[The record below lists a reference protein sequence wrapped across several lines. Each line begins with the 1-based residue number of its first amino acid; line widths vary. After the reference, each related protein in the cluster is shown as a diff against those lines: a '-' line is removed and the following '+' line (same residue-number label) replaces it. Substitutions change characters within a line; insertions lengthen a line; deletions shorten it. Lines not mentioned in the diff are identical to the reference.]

1 MQAFLP
7 ERVHCGAMTGKLQGS
22 RGDRAIFAGVA
33 VCFVLSGFAALL
45 YQTAWMRQLSTVFGT
60 SELAVATVLAAYMA
74 GLAFGAAVAA
84 RYVDRIRRPIL
95 VYGILE
101 AAIALSAIAVPYLLT
116 LAGGIYATLF
126 GGHSEPPDASGAGQ
140 SLYYLAAS
148 FVVLAIPTAC
158 MGATLPMLMRYAVQS
173 DDQVGPRT
181 GVLYALNTMGAIAGT
196 LAAAFLLL
204 PALGLKG
211 SILFGAGVNLL
222 VFLLAA
228 WLSRAQSGVLETASP
243 VTGQHA
249 RIGKQA
255 EALILPIMLMSGMV
269 TFTYEV
275 LWTRLL
281 AHVLGGSIV
290 AFAVM
295 LASFLS
301 GIAAGS
307 AVASRLAVSSRF
319 SQKAF
324 AVTQLGIAATSLV
337 IYQLLDV
344 AVPEI
349 AGLGRN
355 IALAVAMLLPAT
367 FFIGAT
373 FPLAVRIL
381 SRNENDAANASAR
394 VYSWN
399 TLGAIAGAV
408 IAGFV
413 LIPILR
419 YEGTVKLAVMV
430 NILLALAVAL
440 AVPVRLSRLAG
451 VAAAS
456 AILVL
461 VAFRPAMPESFLR
474 VSPLNDSRSG
484 TIRYYDVGRSATVLM
499 LERDGFFFLRTNG
512 LPEASTD
519 MKGAPP
525 TRHSQRLL
533 AALPVIARP
542 ELEKMLVIG
551 LGGGVVAEDI
561 PASVREFDI
570 IELEPKV
577 VEANLEISA
586 ERNIDP
592 LSDPRVQIV
601 VNDARNAMRLMTRKY
616 DAIVSQ
622 PSHPWTAGSS
632 HLYTR
637 EFMSLAKS
645 RLAEDGVFLQWMNLR
660 FVTEDLLRSLSGT
673 LLDVFPHVRAYQF
686 DPNVVFFLA
695 SRSPLNPELGL
706 AMHGEPLATHGA
718 QFMRKGIA
726 SLNDVV
732 AALAWDTEGLRA
744 IAGNAPLL
752 TDDENLMAQRI
763 VGDFENAAIP
773 YSRVKSLIREHGPLF
788 DPASFV
794 FRELIDRIDFVYVG
808 DRLSAMYAPELVQA
822 LVQSLA
828 ENGNAHAPA
837 IRAKVLLSQGQP
849 RRADRFLLTAL
860 DQDPDNPVAGYLI
873 LKDRGDSLAD
883 DSLPS
888 RIAGYAGTLT
898 DAARSV
904 ILNWEDSFRGPGAAA
919 RSDDA
924 VLAESAPYE
933 QWYVDAAK
941 MRADWRIRAGMRGEP
956 GNHAIDAMKI
966 IDDAIALHQ
975 DLDIYGMRMA
985 ASFLAEDFDA
995 TLETARR
1002 MIWVIRTDLDFRSRS
1017 GGTPMS
1023 RFEAR
1028 NAIRRLAAVDRGL
1041 QEVRDR
1047 GLADEYKLRDLD
1059 AQAGALAMRL
1069 ERIE

>member
-1 MQAFLP
+1 
-7 ERVHCGAMTGKLQGS
+7 MTGKLQGS
-22 RGDRAIFAGVA
+22 YGDRAMFAGVA

-84 RYVDRIRRPIL
+84 RYVDRIRNPIL

-101 AAIALSAIAVPYLLT
+101 AAIALSAMAVPYLLE
-116 LAGGIYATLF
+116 LAGGIYATVF
-126 GGHSEPPDASGAGQ
+126 GGHPEPPDASGAGQ

-148 FVVLAIPTAC
+148 FAVLVLPTAC
-158 MGATLPMLMRYAVQS
+158 MGATLPMLLRYAVQS

-181 GVLYALNTMGAIAGT
+181 GALYALNTIGAIAGT

-204 PALGLKG
+204 PALGLRN
-211 SILFGAGVNLL
+211 SILFGASVNFV
-222 VFLLAA
+222 VFLVAA
-228 WLSRAQSGVLETASP
+228 WLSRAQSSVRDTASSM
-243 VTGQHA
+243 TLQHA

-255 EALILPIMLMSGMV
+255 EALILPVMLISGMV

-281 AHVLGGSIV
+281 SHVLGGSVV

-301 GIAAGS
+301 GIAVGS
-307 AVASRLAVSSRF
+307 AVASRLAVSRLF

-324 AVTQLGIAATSLV
+324 AVTQLGIAATSLA

-355 IALAVAMLLPAT
+355 IALAVAVLLPAT
-367 FFIGAT
+367 LFIGAT

-381 SRNENDAANASAR
+381 SRNEEDAANASAR

-408 IAGFV
+408 IAGFI
-413 LIPILR
+413 LIPALR
-419 YEGTVKLAVMV
+419 YEGTVKLAVMA

-440 AVPVRLSRLAG
+440 AVPVRLSKLAS

-461 VAFRPAMPESFLR
+461 IAFRPSMPESFLR
-474 VSPLNDSRSG
+474 GSPLNDARSG

-499 LERDGFFFLRTNG
+499 LERDGFFYLRTNG

-519 MKGAPP
+519 MNGAPP

-542 ELEKMLVIG
+542 EVEKMLVIG

-561 PASVREFDI
+561 PASVREFDV

-577 VEANLEISA
+577 VEANREIAA
-586 ERNIDP
+586 ERNTDP
-592 LSDPRVQIV
+592 LSDPRVRVV
-601 VNDARNAMRLMTRKY
+601 VNDARNAMRLMTKEY

-645 RLAEDGVFLQWMNLR
+645 RLAKDGVFLQWMNLR

-673 LLDVFPHVRAYQF
+673 LLDVFPHVRAYHF

-706 AMHGEPLATHGA
+706 AMHGEPLATHRP

-732 AALAWDTEGLRA
+732 AGLAWDTEGLRVM
-744 IAGNAPLL
+744 AGGAPLL
-752 TDDENLMAQRI
+752 TDDENRMAQRI

-788 DPASFV
+788 DPTSFV
-794 FRELIDRIDFVYVG
+794 YRELIDEIDFVYVG
-808 DRLSAMYAPELVQA
+808 DRLAAMYAPELVQA
-822 LVQSLA
+822 LVRSLA
-828 ENGNAHAPA
+828 DHRHADGVA
-837 IRAKVLLSQGQP
+837 IGAKVLLSQGQP
-849 RRADRFLLTAL
+849 RRADRFLMSVL
-860 DQDPDNPVAGYLI
+860 DLDPDNPVAGYL
-873 LKDRGDSLAD
+873 LFKDRGDSLAD

-888 RIAGYAGTLT
+888 RIAGFADTLT

-904 ILNWEDSFRGPGAAA
+904 ILNWDDSFRGPAAGA

-924 VLAESAPYE
+924 LLAESAPYE

-941 MRADWRIRAGMRGEP
+941 MRADWRIRAGMRGES
-956 GNHAIDAMKI
+956 GTYAVDAMKI

-985 ASFLAEDFDA
+985 ASFLAGDFDA

-1002 MIWVIRTDLDFRSRS
+1002 MIWVIRTDLEFRSRS

-1023 RFEAR
+1023 RVEAR
-1028 NAIRRLAAVDRGL
+1028 NTLRRLDAINRGL
-1041 QEVRDR
+1041 KEVRDR
-1047 GLADEYKLRDLD
+1047 GLAAEYKLDDLD
-1059 AQAGALAMRL
+1059 AQAGALARRL
-1069 ERIE
+1069 ELIDQGAPRS